1 MSFQE
6 TPLKVT
12 KSIIDLEIIFIVLYF
27 KKLILDSPYNY
38 QKSL

>member
-12 KSIIDLEIIFIVLYF
+12 KSIIDLEIIFIVMYF
-27 KKLILDSPYNY
+27 KKLILNSTYNY